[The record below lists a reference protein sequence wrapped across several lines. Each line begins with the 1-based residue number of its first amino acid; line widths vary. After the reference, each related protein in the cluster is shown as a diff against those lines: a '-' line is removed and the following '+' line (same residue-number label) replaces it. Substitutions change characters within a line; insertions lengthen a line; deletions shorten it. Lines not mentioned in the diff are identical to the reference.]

1 MPQLFKDITLF
12 FTLCPHPAPWSGGE
26 EPAAGCQF
34 KACAE
39 MHLAATIDRTNID
52 RQWQRLRYC
61 EASRSNRTSP
71 RSAGKVIDIVDP

>member
-39 MHLAATIDRTNID
+39 MHPPSIVQILIVN
-52 RQWQRLRYC
+52 
-61 EASRSNRTSP
+61 
-71 RSAGKVIDIVDP
+71 GKG